1 MKNLGHEELSKITDD
16 IYELTQLN
24 ALIGFMQ
31 TTFAEGS
38 SAVSE
43 GDAADAL
50 YHIYINQMRI
60 LERMK
65 KAIESE

>member
-1 MKNLGHEELSKITDD
+1 MKNLGHVELSKITDD

-31 TTFAEGS
+31 TAFAEGS
-38 SAVSE
+38 SAVSD

-60 LERMK
+60 LGRMK
-65 KAIESE
+65 KAMESE